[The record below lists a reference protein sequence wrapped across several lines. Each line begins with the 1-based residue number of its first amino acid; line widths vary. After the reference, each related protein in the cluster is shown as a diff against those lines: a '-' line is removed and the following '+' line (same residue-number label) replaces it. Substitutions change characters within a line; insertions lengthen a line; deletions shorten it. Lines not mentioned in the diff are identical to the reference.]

1 MAVDLGQVVLVP
13 LDVEAAI
20 VGWLRSLEYNAA
32 TRVPANRAPGM
43 IRVSRVGGEP
53 ISGRV
58 RDQPRILVEV
68 WGANQGESFDL
79 AQRLFGVFEYA
90 GKYQKPDGLG
100 VAKCVPSPPVTFEDY
115 DAPELYRHQF
125 TVEMLTQMGRM
136 TV

>member
-1 MAVDLGQVVLVP
+1 MAVDLGAEVLVP

-115 DAPELYRHQF
+115 DAPDLYRHQF